1 MSARQLLV
9 FVMLAVM
16 LLSGCALVPPGRT
29 SLEGEHSASI
39 GFNLGTSVRLNRD
52 GTYRRDVT
60 LFYCS
65 PLVIKSD
72 DGKEEETLYGW
83 TNTETG
89 TWTISD
95 RVVVLEAG
103 DRKIQN
109 PNVEKEYFD
118 DVRSYPVTYK
128 FPQGWTLVYPCWR
141 CVLMNKKPKQALQP
155 APTAGTSAAEQPL
168 VPAAVAADL

>member
-1 MSARQLLV
+1 
-9 FVMLAVM
+9 MLAVM